1 MHRENGNHRMAD
13 MGHFSEIDISNTTG
27 FSDEQMK
34 FTFKACLPGKSYCW
48 EATGAFELL
57 DV

>member
-34 FTFKACLPGKSYCW
+34 FTFKACLPGKSYC
-48 EATGAFELL
+48 
-57 DV
+57 